1 VGRAKLRNGATHQGA
16 LYALLNP
23 EAHGLPAGLELHAE
37 AITASS
43 RSWQRSQ
50 AGFRALVT
58 VVGQGGGGEAV
69 LEMVRAYLLQHGLQI
84 VG

>member
-1 VGRAKLRNGATHQGA
+1 MGENQSLQGN
-16 LYALLNP
+16 LKVYSNIIK
-23 EAHGLPAGLELHAE
+23 

-50 AGFRALVT
+50 VGFRALVT
-58 VVGQGGGGEAV
+58 VVGPRGGGEAV